1 LQRTR
6 INGLSI
12 KKETLLQHGD
22 RIEIGINHFFRLN
35 SPSLNTNDIHL
46 TRSEYDLSSA
56 QEEILF
62 SKLKQLDDSEAFFQ
76 EADSAMN
83 SNQSAMSTSSSS
95 SSIGQPIYK
104 IIQNS
109 TLLDSRID
117 SDETNT
123 QIMHG
128 FKKLRDQLIV
138 SHSLVREAN
147 SICKELSVCLRFSVT
162 LYTPPRNLTP
172 THKVII
178 AFSKIT

>member
-1 LQRTR
+1 M
-6 INGLSI
+6 SI

-35 SPSLNTNDIHL
+35 SPSVNKNENGIDSIHL
-46 TRSEYDLSSA
+46 ARSEYDLSSA
-56 QEEILF
+56 QEEILY
-62 SKLKQLDDSEAFFQ
+62 SKLKELDDSEAGLL

-104 IIQNS
+104 IIRNS
-109 TLLDSRID
+109 TLLDSGTID
-117 SDETNT
+117 SDEANI

-138 SHSLVREAN
+138 SHSLAREAN
-147 SICKELSVCLRFSVT
+147 SICKELDVCLRFSVT
-162 LYTPPRNLTP
+162 LYTPARNLTP
-172 THKVII
+172 THKVS
-178 AFSKIT
+178 F